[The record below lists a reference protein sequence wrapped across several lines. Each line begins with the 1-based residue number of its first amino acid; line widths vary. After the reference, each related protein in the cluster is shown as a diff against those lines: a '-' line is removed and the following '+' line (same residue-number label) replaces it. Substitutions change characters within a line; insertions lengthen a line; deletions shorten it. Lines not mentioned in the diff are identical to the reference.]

1 MIPFDGQLLR
11 RFWQIAGPYW
21 FSDGRRG
28 ALGLLALLVALLFGQ
43 ALFAV
48 LLNAQT
54 GEFTSALAAHDEARF
69 WSSIRQCL
77 VLLVVAVP
85 THAFY
90 YYVRDTLGL
99 RWRRWLTRDYLSA
112 YLGNGMYYRLNASAE
127 IDNPDQRIA
136 EDINTFTQKSL
147 QFLLVLASAVLQL
160 AAFSGVL
167 WAISR
172 ELVLFL
178 IVYAVVGT
186 TVTVRLFGRVLVGL
200 NFNQLRR
207 EADFRF
213 SLVRIREHAEAIAFY
228 AGEARESRQV
238 DQHFDAV
245 YGNASR
251 LIGAQLRLNL
261 FQYAYSF
268 MTIVLPS
275 AIIAGRVLS
284 GELEVGRAIQAA
296 GAFAAILAALAVI
309 VDNFESFSKFAAGI
323 DRLDSFAGFMDGKH
337 DATSDE
343 RIEFVEDS
351 RIHIDGLTLWTPNRE
366 RTLIC
371 DLSLSIDPGQSLM
384 IVGASGC
391 GKSSLLRA
399 IAGLWRSGHGRIGRP
414 ASGDMLFLPQRPY
427 MLLGSL
433 RSQLLYP
440 RQDQAIPDAELLAVL
455 EQVNLPDLVARF
467 GGLDAAQDWAKV
479 LSVGEQQRV
488 AFARVLLAAPRYAVL
503 DEASSALDVANEDR
517 LYTLL
522 AATGIT
528 LVSVAHR
535 ASIRHF
541 HRQVLDFRS
550 DGSWTLHG
558 AGSVRRRTDAPQ
570 AAS

>member
-414 ASGDMLFLPQRPY
+414 PATCCSCPSARTCCWAAYAASCSTPGRTRP
-427 MLLGSL
+427 SPTPNCWPCSS
-433 RSQLLYP
+433 RSTCPIWWPASVASTPP
-440 RQDQAIPDAELLAVL
+440 RTGP
-455 EQVNLPDLVARF
+455 RCCR
-467 GGLDAAQDWAKV
+467 WANSSGWPSPGCCWRPRATRCSTKP
-479 LSVGEQQRV
+479 
-488 AFARVLLAAPRYAVL
+488 AAPSTWPTRT
-503 DEASSALDVANEDR
+503 ASTPCSPPP
-517 LYTLL
+517 
-522 AATGIT
+522 
-528 LVSVAHR
+528 
-535 ASIRHF
+535 ASP
-541 HRQVLDFRS
+541 S
-550 DGSWTLHG
+550 
-558 AGSVRRRTDAPQ
+558 
-570 AAS
+570 